1 MMNRLI
7 LLFFL
12 TALNGCS
19 ASDTN
24 QVLVDASA
32 EEIVTKIR
40 SFQGD
45 KPVLVNLWATWCV
58 PCIEEFPH
66 IMEMK
71 KKYGDDFELI
81 FVSGDFPEAKEEA
94 KTFLKS
100 QDVNFTT
107 YFKVG
112 NDNEFITTLSDTWS
126 GALPF
131 TVIYDKN
138 GNISTEWE
146 GKAGLE
152 TFESELLKVIKAG

>member
-1 MMNRLI
+1 MNRFAF
-7 LLFFL
+7 LLMLVLL
-12 TALNGCS
+12 TGCS
-19 ASDTN
+19 SQKSD
-24 QVLVDASA
+24 QVLVDATA
-32 EEIVTKIR
+32 DEIVSKIR
-40 SFQGD
+40 SYQGD

-58 PCIEEFPH
+58 PCIEEFPY

-71 KKYGDDFELI
+71 RKYGEEFELI

-107 YFKVG
+107 YYKVG

-131 TVIYDKN
+131 TVIYDRN
-138 GNISTEWE
+138 GNISSEWE
-146 GKAGLE
+146 GKAELE
-152 TFESELLKVIKAG
+152 TFETELLKVIKAG

>member
-1 MMNRLI
+1 MNKLALLSILI
-7 LLFFL
+7 LIIS
-12 TALNGCS
+12 CS
-19 ASDTN
+19 PPKSN

-32 EEIVTKIR
+32 EEIVSKIK
-40 SFQGD
+40 SYKGE

-71 KKYGDDFELI
+71 KRYGDEFELI

-94 KTFLKS
+94 KTFLRS
-100 QDVNFTT
+100 QDVDFTT

-146 GKAGLE
+146 GKAELE
-152 TFESELLKVIKAG
+152 TFETELLKVLKAG

>member
-1 MMNRLI
+1 MLNKLS
-7 LLFFL
+7 LLFLFVL
-12 TALNGCS
+12 LIGCS
-19 ASDTN
+19 APDTN

-40 SFQGD
+40 SYEGE

-71 KKYGDDFELI
+71 KKYGEEFELI

-94 KTFLKS
+94 KAFLRS

-131 TVIYDKN
+131 TVTYDKN

-146 GKAGLE
+146 GKAELE
-152 TFESELLKVIKAG
+152 TFETELLKVINEG

>member
-1 MMNRLI
+1 MNKLALLSILI
-7 LLFFL
+7 LIIS
-12 TALNGCS
+12 CS
-19 ASDTN
+19 PPKSN

-32 EEIVTKIR
+32 EEIVSKIK
-40 SFQGD
+40 SYKGE

-71 KKYGDDFELI
+71 KKYGDEFELI

-94 KTFLKS
+94 KTFLRS
-100 QDVNFTT
+100 QDVDFTT

-146 GKAGLE
+146 GKAELE
-152 TFESELLKVIKAG
+152 TFETELLKVLKAG